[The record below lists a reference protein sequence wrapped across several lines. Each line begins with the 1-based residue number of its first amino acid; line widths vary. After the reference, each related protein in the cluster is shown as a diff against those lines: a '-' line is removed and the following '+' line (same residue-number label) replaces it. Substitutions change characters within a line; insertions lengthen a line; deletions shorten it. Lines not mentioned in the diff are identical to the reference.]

1 MKLFVHLCLYG
12 LLTLGV
18 VGCAVSPQD
27 IDGDGY
33 VDEPGGG
40 D

>member
-1 MKLFVHLCLYG
+1 MKLFVRLCLYG

-18 VGCAVSPQD
+18 VGCAVPRD
-27 IDGDGY
+27 VDGDGY
-33 VDEPGGG
+33 VDGPGGG